1 MNIPTH
7 KLDPLIITVA
17 PNGARKTKKDHI
29 GLPISPDE
37 LAKDAYACIKAGASM
52 IHLHVRADDE
62 THILDVARYREATS
76 AIQNLCG
83 EDIIIQATTEAVGQ
97 YSAPEQMKLVRELR
111 PQSAS
116 LAIGELVPEGG
127 EAAAKEFFQELVL
140 QNILPHYIVYSAGEL
155 RRFLTLVNDGI
166 IPEDNI
172 FLLFVL
178 GRYSQGQTS
187 HPSDLLPFLAV
198 LEDRF
203 PWSVCAF
210 GPLEHASA
218 SAAVA
223 LGGHVRVGFEN
234 NIFLKNGEIA
244 DGNANLVSQVTSV
257 ASAVGRPTAA
267 ASEIYSILQ
276 K

>member
-1 MNIPTH
+1 MNASVN

-17 PNGARKTKKDHI
+17 PNGARKTKKDHTA
-29 GLPISPDE
+29 LPIRPDE
-37 LAKDAYACIKAGASM
+37 LAKEAFACMEAGASM

-62 THILDVARYREATS
+62 THILDVSRYREATS
-76 AIQNLCG
+76 AIRDLCG

-97 YSAPEQMKLVRELR
+97 YTAPEQMKLVRELV

-116 LAIGELVPEGG
+116 LAISELVPVGG

-140 QNILPHYIVYSAGEL
+140 QNILPHYIVYSAEEL
-155 RRFLTLVNDGI
+155 KRFLSLVDTGV
-166 IPEDNI
+166 IPEDNV

-187 HPSDLLPFLAV
+187 HPSDLLPFLNV
-198 LEDRF
+198 LQGRF

-234 NIFLKNGEIA
+234 NFFLKNGDVA
-244 DGNANLVSQVTSV
+244 TNNASLVSQVASVTEAIGRPV
-257 ASAVGRPTAA
+257 ASAK
-267 ASEIYSILQ
+267 EILSILQ

>member
-1 MNIPTH
+1 MIALTH

-17 PNGARKTKKDHI
+17 PNGARKTKKDHEA
-29 GLPISPDE
+29 LPISPEE
-37 LAKDAYACIKAGASM
+37 LAKEAYACMKAGASM

-62 THILDVARYREATS
+62 THILDVPRYREATA
-76 AIQNLCG
+76 AIRDRCG
-83 EDIIIQATTEAVGQ
+83 EGIIIQATTEAVGQ
-97 YSAPEQMKLVRELR
+97 YSAPEQMALVRELA

-116 LAIGELVPEGG
+116 LAISELVPEGG
-127 EAAAKEFFQELVL
+127 EAAAKEFFQDLVL
-140 QNILPHYIVYSAGEL
+140 QNILPHYIVYSAEEL
-155 RRFLTLVNDGI
+155 QRFLSLVDDGI
-166 IPEDNI
+166 IPEENV

-187 HPSDLLPFLAV
+187 HPSDLLPFLNV
-198 LEDRF
+198 LENRY

-234 NIFLKNGEIA
+234 NILLKNGDVA
-244 DGNANLVSQVTSV
+244 TSNASLVSQVVSV
-257 ASAVGRPTAA
+257 TEAIGRPTASA
-267 ASEIYSILQ
+267 KELLSMLQ